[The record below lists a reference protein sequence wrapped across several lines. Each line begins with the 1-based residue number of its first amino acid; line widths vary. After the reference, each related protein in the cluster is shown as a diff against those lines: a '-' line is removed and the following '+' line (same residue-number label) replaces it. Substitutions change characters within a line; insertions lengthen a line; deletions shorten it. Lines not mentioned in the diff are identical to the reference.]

1 MALLHRLMRLPQ
13 TVLFWPPTF
22 SPARWARPWAT
33 RTKSHARGGLEFGR
47 MTATLVIA
55 AVMVLLI
62 IVTPSL
68 RRPAYA
74 LAA

>member
-1 MALLHRLMRLPQ
+1 
-13 TVLFWPPTF
+13 
-22 SPARWARPWAT
+22 
-33 RTKSHARGGLEFGR
+33 